1 MNQFT
6 IELTDEEIEEF
17 VKYMYYELSLKT
29 LAPDVIPKDLV
40 ALRVIGAIK
49 LHYSQKKGVPH

>member
-1 MNQFT
+1 MTKFT

-49 LHYSQKKGVPH
+49 QQFAQKRGVPH